1 MLGINI
7 TTIEGIK
14 ESLQER
20 YLRIR
25 NKSEIIYELM
35 GTKQEQYETSMEF
48 SDKLLKLGR
57 ELKKVENQ

>member
-1 MLGINI
+1 MLGINL

-14 ESLQER
+14 ESLKER

-25 NKSEIIYELM
+25 NKSEIIDEMM
-35 GTKQEQYETSMEF
+35 GTKQEQNETSIEF
-48 SDKLLKLGR
+48 SDKLLKLGS